1 MFEVLISK
9 LQNIQIWFDELW
21 AKLVSAQEFLIHVTI
36 IKTTK
41 KSWNIETLGK
51 CLLFNVSWF
60 FGFLQHPMQILS
72 WGLEFTLFFAIND
85 NIILCNTRK
94 FIAFI
99 KRCSYIEYSASIFLP
114 LLLQDKK
121 KFFWKYFDAALERW
135 WWSLCLIN
143 TAFSSSIDIRFR
155 AANHVISHSLVNI

>member
-1 MFEVLISK
+1 MFEVLIPK

-21 AKLVSAQEFLIHVTI
+21 AKLVSSLHVTI

-41 KSWNIETLGK
+41 SHETLGK
-51 CLLFNVSWF
+51 CLLFNVSRF

-72 WGLEFTLFFAIND
+72 WALEFTLFFAIND

-99 KRCSYIEYSASIFLP
+99 KRCSYLEYCASIFLP

>member
-1 MFEVLISK
+1 MFEVLIPK

-21 AKLVSAQEFLIHVTI
+21 AKLVSSLHVTI
-36 IKTTK
+36 IKITK
-41 KSWNIETLGK
+41 SHETLGK
-51 CLLFNVSWF
+51 CLLFNVSRF

-99 KRCSYIEYSASIFLP
+99 KRCSYLEYCASIFLP